1 MPSEVFDPT
10 RRSATAVHT
19 VRGVLFDDKGKAWM
33 YVQAAGSISVGQV
46 CRVDRNGQCDTMT
59 TAEADGH
66 VGGTV
71 GVAQVAFTDNQWG
84 FVQVYGQCNSISVA
98 TVAVGV
104 QLYTTTTSGRLDD
117 TASDGPIVG
126 INTIASTGNNVV
138 AGMLNWP
145 TVSDTQ

>member
-10 RRSATAVHT
+10 RTEQTSVNTLGA
-19 VRGVLFDDKGKAWM
+19 VLFDSRGKAWI
-33 YVQAAGSISVGQV
+33 YVQAAGAISVGQV
-46 CRVDRNGQCDTMT
+46 CRVDRNRQADTMT

-71 GVAQVAFTDNQWG
+71 AVAQVAFSDNDYGWL
-84 FVQVYGQCNSISVA
+84 QVYGQCNNISVA

-138 AGMLNWP
+138 AGMLNFP